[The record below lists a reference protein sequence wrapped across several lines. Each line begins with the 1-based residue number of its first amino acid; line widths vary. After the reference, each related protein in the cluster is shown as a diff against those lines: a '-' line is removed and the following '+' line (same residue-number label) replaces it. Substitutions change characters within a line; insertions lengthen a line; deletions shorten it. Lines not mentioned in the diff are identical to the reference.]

1 MISILSKRKKI
12 TVDFITADYK
22 AYDYFPIDKSNK
34 FIPQWWKDIP
44 QEYESDIFKTKANRI
59 NTLKRCPGFM
69 DVFRYSYTMP
79 LWTSC
84 EIIVDDRVN
93 EHGYLTVCADGSV
106 ITSHDAS
113 QGGKFLTSNSLIHF
127 KFDSPW
133 CGYSSKKRDLLWNW
147 SPAMWNNPDLLNR
160 LMLPTAFRNFRG
172 GTGTNIHTFMDSS
185 KRDVLYL
192 EAGVPMINM
201 TPMTDKKV
209 EVKCHYDPDWYNR
222 VRSCLPGN
230 FSCNNV
236 YYNRKRHM

>member
-1 MISILSKRKKI
+1 MLIFSRSKKL
-12 TVDFITADYK
+12 TVDFITYDYK
-22 AYDYFPIDKSNK
+22 AYEYFPIDKSNK

-44 QEYESDIFKTKANRI
+44 QEYENNIFKTKANRR

-93 EHGYLTVCADGSV
+93 EHGYSTVCADGSG
-106 ITSHDAS
+106 ISSHDPS

-127 KFDSPW
+127 KFHSPW
-133 CGYSSKKRDLLWNW
+133 YGYSTKKRDLLWNW

-172 GTGTNIHTFMDSS
+172 GTSTNIHTFMNSDV
-185 KRDVLYL
+185 RDVLYL

-209 EVKCHYDPDWYNR
+209 DIKCHYDPEWFDK
-222 VRSCLPGN
+222 VSSCSAVN
-230 FSCNNV
+230 FSINSS
-236 YYNRKRHM
+236 YYTRKKHM